1 MTQDDPE
8 GLFKLLTQHI
18 SWYPLMEP
26 RDIYKLLYQG
36 VMGSEHLRTST
47 VEYIWNLRSEF
58 ERLQP
63 DRNQRLLEPV
73 RPDQA
78 LFRLNLRVFKNRQM
92 KIDLLFSSLIE
103 TTRVMIGNREEMEA
117 VWAAFT
123 QWCLHGQVDRFE
135 IKKIYQLSLW
145 LFKSGFPAV
154 HHSEIY
160 RREYQP
166 AYRLISAKFVRELGL
181 ANAM

>member
-1 MTQDDPE
+1 MQDDPDD
-8 GLFKLLTQHI
+8 LLKLLRQHL

-36 VMGSEHLRTST
+36 VMGSEHLLTSSE
-47 VEYIWNLRSEF
+47 EYIWHLRSEF

-63 DRNQRLLEPV
+63 DVNQRLLEAV
-73 RPDQA
+73 RPDLT
-78 LFRLNLRVFKNRQM
+78 LFRLNLRAFKTRQV

-103 TTRVMIGNREEMEA
+103 TAQAINGSKNEIQA
-117 VWAAFT
+117 VWAGFT
-123 QWCLHGQVDRFE
+123 QWCLQGRVGRFE
-135 IKKIYQLSLW
+135 IKKIHQFSLW
-145 LFKSGFPAV
+145 LFEREFPAV

-166 AYRLISAKFVRELGL
+166 TYRLIYNKFIRRLGL
-181 ANAM
+181 ADAS

>member
-1 MTQDDPE
+1 MMQDDPDS
-8 GLFKLLTQHI
+8 LLKLIQQHL

-36 VMGSEHLRTST
+36 VMGSEHLLTSS
-47 VEYIWNLRSEF
+47 VEYIWHLRSEF

-73 RPDQA
+73 RPDGT
-78 LFRLNLRVFKNRQM
+78 LFRLNLHAFKSRQM

-103 TTRVMIGNREEMEA
+103 TARVNTGSKNEVEA
-117 VWAAFT
+117 VWAGFT
-123 QWCLHGQVDRFE
+123 RWCLHGQVGRFE
-135 IKKIYQLSLW
+135 IKRIYQFSLW
-145 LFKSGFPAV
+145 LFRMEFPAV

-166 AYRLISAKFVRELGL
+166 AYRLISNKYIHMLGL
-181 ANAM
+181 ADAS